1 MRPEIAHLFSLTGPQ
16 GKSTFVK
23 HASALPLGVS
33 PWQPCWWARMESSHQ
48 GLWSNKLILERERKD
63 DLKGVKIQQ
72 QTSRFTF
79 RPKTKEGGNTQFKWT
94 LPSPHWETYIHTLA
108 NSQSTFCCYLLN
120 PWQVLDGEGMAIH
133 PVFLPGES
141 PWTEE
146 PGGLQSIWLDMTEV
160 TEHSIA

>member
-1 MRPEIAHLFSLTGPQ
+1 MRPEIAHLFSLTAPQ

-23 HASALPLGVS
+23 QAFPLLLGVS
-33 PWQPCWWARMESSHQ
+33 PWQKSWWARKESSHQ

-133 PVFLPGES
+133 S
-141 PWTEE
+141 
-146 PGGLQSIWLDMTEV
+146 SILAWRISMDRGAWGARV
-160 TEHSIA
+160 HRVGHDWSDWA